1 MRVLKVSDFKTSDLK
16 ENLVISVFMSE
27 SNQSA
32 IFNDGKNF
40 WSLSELR
47 DLKICELRTILKA
60 INN

>member
-1 MRVLKVSDFKTSDLK
+1 MSDSKVSDSK

>member
-1 MRVLKVSDFKTSDLK
+1 MSDSK
-16 ENLVISVFMSE
+16 EQLVISVFMSE

-32 IFNDGKNF
+32 IFKDGENF

-47 DLKICELRTILKA
+47 DLNICELKTILKA